1 MRTRLFLLSLVFF
14 GLFTYFS
21 YVVAKERV
29 NQFDFDT
36 TVKLQDRIP
45 RKFDQIFSYFSILG
59 SAEVTVGVCVVF
71 AFKALLK
78 FKIKEILGWSMI
90 VPATIAEIFGK
101 SVLFHPAPPK
111 FLHRGLLPTTLPSF
125 YVHTNF
131 SYPSG
136 HMMRTIFLVTIFM
149 VLIILSSKNVFFKL
163 TTLVILLTLSFL
175 MGLTRVYLGEH
186 WFSDVLGGALLGAG
200 SGLLAT
206 VLILRM
212 DRSNIAAD
220 AQGR

>member
-1 MRTRLFLLSLVFF
+1 MRTKLFLLSLVFF

-59 SAEVTVGVCVVF
+59 SAEVTVGICVVF

-90 VPATIAEIFGK
+90 VPATIAEVFGK

-111 FLHRGLLPTTLPSF
+111 FLHRGLLPTALPSF

-136 HMMRTIFLVTIFM
+136 HMTRTIF
-149 VLIILSSKNVFFKL
+149 IISVILMLVFFSKQNY
-163 TTLVILLTLSFL
+163 ILKFIEITFL
-175 MGLTRVYLGEH
+175 IFLAFMLALTRVYLGEH
-186 WFSDVLGGALLGAG
+186 WLSDVLGGVFLG
-200 SGLLAT
+200 SSMGLFAAI
-206 VLILRM
+206 LILPKRL
-212 DRSNIAAD
+212 R
-220 AQGR
+220 